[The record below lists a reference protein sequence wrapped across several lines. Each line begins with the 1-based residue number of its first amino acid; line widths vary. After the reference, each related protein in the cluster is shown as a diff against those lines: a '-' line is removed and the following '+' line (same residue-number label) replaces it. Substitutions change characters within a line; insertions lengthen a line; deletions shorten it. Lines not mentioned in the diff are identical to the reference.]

1 MTFAVITALGLAG
14 APCCQVQPPEFTR
27 AKIDSTLGG
36 WHATTRG
43 TVRLVFVHRGRWL
56 VFRGGPNA
64 YHFSSDGVTWTYT
77 EAQQASRSHF
87 IDGDSIYTQYSV
99 DMDPAPDKWDFKHY
113 ACVGTIGEEA
123 IAWGEPAELPLR
135 LTYYPDTQ
143 RDTAGRFTMT
153 GRAVLRDEAGEMAG
167 EEILWARTQE
177 PGDFLNWGTEVR
189 CCQHRR
195 RRASWDDCLE
205 WLVAAHAT
213 RVLENDLAQRCA
225 KRQLI
230 VAALADVAA
239 DAEQLCARASRS
251 T

>member
-113 ACVGTIGEEA
+113 ACVGAIGEEA

-135 LTYYPDTQ
+135 LTYYPDIQ
-143 RDTAGRFTMT
+143 RDGGRGDPLGPYPGARRLPQLGQWGALLPAL
-153 GRAVLRDEAGEMAG
+153 GRRDS
-167 EEILWARTQE
+167 RT
-177 PGDFLNWGTEVR
+177 
-189 CCQHRR
+189 
-195 RRASWDDCLE
+195 LE
-205 WLVAAHAT
+205 
-213 RVLENDLAQRCA
+213 
-225 KRQLI
+225 
-230 VAALADVAA
+230 
-239 DAEQLCARASRS
+239 ASRQRRP
-251 T
+251 